1 MKRGIILVSL
11 VCIVLIVL
19 VGGVVSA
26 TLSLSG
32 DSSAPE
38 NARWLPKDSSS
49 QGNINQYIATATP
62 NPTAS
67 AANSNTNAI
76 PNVPIQPIVAG
87 LPIQGNPF
95 WNNPNIGTPQLSTIG
110 IPQLSTDSATNSNSK
125 DSSSQGN
132 INQGLTGNSR
142 ATYCS
147 LSCPSKCCDGSSC
160 TIRPCPG
167 PTSPPTRAGA
177 CENPPKGDL
186 KLLIYCGTYPI
197 RQDKINLIKTPKHL
211 LKTPIQNP
219 EKSNTPTSIHLLKT
233 PIQNPEKS
241 NTPSRENQPLAN
253 NPKGIDSRSDA
264 FQGFGN
270 PFSLPIFAGGFQNLP
285 QFAGIQNN
293 MWPNNQGVPNIPNQ
307 QPNPNQAANN
317 NILPKPGDK
326 VQGFMNILPEEVGQP
341 PQQDQQQ
348 PGAQP
353 EQVASDNVI
362 PKGPPYLNGGTA
374 TYSPGFGD
382 LWESVKNFFNNLF

>member
-1 MKRGIILVSL
+1 MKRGIILAGL
-11 VCIVLIVL
+11 VCIVFIIL

-26 TLSLSG
+26 TLLLSV
-32 DSSAPE
+32 DSPALK
-38 NARWLPKDSSS
+38 NARWLSKDSSS

-62 NPTAS
+62 INPPD
-67 AANSNTNAI
+67 NARW
-76 PNVPIQPIVAG
+76 
-87 LPIQGNPF
+87 L
-95 WNNPNIGTPQLSTIG
+95 
-110 IPQLSTDSATNSNSK
+110 SK

-132 INQGLTGNSR
+132 INQYIATATPINPPNNENSGDSSALNARWLSGSGSSGVGFAGLTGNSR
-142 ATYCS
+142 VEYCTK
-147 LSCPSKCCDGSSC
+147 SCPPTCCDVIDRKVSC
-160 TIRPCPG
+160 TVVGSCPG
-167 PTSPPTRAGA
+167 PTPQPTRPGA
-177 CENPPKGDL
+177 CTNPPKGDL
-186 KLLIYCGTYPI
+186 VLLISCFPFPI
-197 RQDKINLIKTPKHL
+197 RQDKIILP
-211 LKTPIQNP
+211 KTPIQNP
-219 EKSNTPTSIHLLKT
+219 EKSNTPKINTPTSIHLPKP

-264 FQGFGN
+264 FQGGFGN

-307 QPNPNQAANN
+307 QPNQNQAANN
-317 NILPKPGDK
+317 NILPQAGDD
-326 VQGFMNILPEEVGQP
+326 VGQVFANVLPEEVGQP
-341 PQQDQQQ
+341 PQQNQQQ

-362 PKGPPYLNGGTA
+362 PKGPPYLNGESA